1 MGAQRAKPGSAFAG
15 RAGASSKF
23 LQRPRPRRGSFPQP
37 PAAGSGRKLDVAGRG
52 GSALKMGSV
61 AFKFVLKNVDS
72 RSGVLQEGGSVKLA
86 GKSGF

>member
-1 MGAQRAKPGSAFAG
+1 
-15 RAGASSKF
+15 
-23 LQRPRPRRGSFPQP
+23 
-37 PAAGSGRKLDVAGRG
+37 
-52 GSALKMGSV
+52 MGSV